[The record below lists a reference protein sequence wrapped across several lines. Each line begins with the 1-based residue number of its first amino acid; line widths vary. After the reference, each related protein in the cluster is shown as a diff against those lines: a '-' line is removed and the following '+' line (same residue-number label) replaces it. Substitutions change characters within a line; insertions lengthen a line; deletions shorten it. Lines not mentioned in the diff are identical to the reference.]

1 MANQTCAERKQI
13 AKNYEEGTVWKV
25 SIFGFFLVRIFPHSP
40 NAGKYDQ
47 KSSEY
52 GDFSRSRIVW
62 KIFSCVLRLWCCSKF
77 WIQPYFD
84 SNQKKPENFLMS
96 ERLRSYQ
103 KVKMMKFEGG
113 WDKLWGKKC
122 FYRQRS
128 TYKIVSLLPKSYFWR
143 EDWQLGCTAPSFDT
157 FKNIFL
163 IS

>member
-25 SIFGFFLVRIFPHSP
+25 SIFGVFLVRIFPHSP

-62 KIFSCVLRLWCCSKF
+62 KFFSCVLRLWCCSKF

-84 SNQKKPENFLMS
+84 SNQKKTWELPNVRKAPKLSKSKNDEIWR
-96 ERLRSYQ
+96 RLRQVMS
-103 KVKMMKFEGG
+103 KKM
-113 WDKLWGKKC
+113 
-122 FYRQRS
+122 
-128 TYKIVSLLPKSYFWR
+128 
-143 EDWQLGCTAPSFDT
+143 
-157 FKNIFL
+157 FL
-163 IS
+163 QATLDIQNS

>member
-25 SIFGFFLVRIFPHSP
+25 SIFGVFLVRIFPHSP

-84 SNQKKPENFLMS
+84 SNQKNWELPKVRKAPKLSKSKNTEILK
-96 ERLRSYQ
+96 RLRQ
-103 KVKMMKFEGG
+103 VMR
-113 WDKLWGKKC
+113 KK
-122 FYRQRS
+122 
-128 TYKIVSLLPKSYFWR
+128 
-143 EDWQLGCTAPSFDT
+143 T
-157 FKNIFL
+157 FLQATLDIHN
-163 IS
+163 S